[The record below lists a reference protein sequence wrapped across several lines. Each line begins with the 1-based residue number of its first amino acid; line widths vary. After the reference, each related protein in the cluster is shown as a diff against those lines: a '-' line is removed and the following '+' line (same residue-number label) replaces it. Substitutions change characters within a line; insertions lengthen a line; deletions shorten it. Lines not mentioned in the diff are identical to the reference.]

1 MADSYGFDVYL
12 ANSPLH
18 EDLPLDSNFQ
28 VYFSDMRSALSE
40 LVSQSPRENLLMDQ
54 IVTFDDARM
63 QNTDHVTYDGAQ
75 IYTQWLFDNM
85 SSESLP

>member
-1 MADSYGFDVYL
+1 MC
-12 ANSPLH
+12 
-18 EDLPLDSNFQ
+18 
-28 VYFSDMRSALSE
+28 FSDMRSALSE